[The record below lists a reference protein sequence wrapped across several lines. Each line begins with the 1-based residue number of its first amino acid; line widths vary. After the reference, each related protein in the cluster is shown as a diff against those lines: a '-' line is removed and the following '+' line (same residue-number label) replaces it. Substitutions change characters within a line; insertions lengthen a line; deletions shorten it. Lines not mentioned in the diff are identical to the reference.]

1 MADTLVLTQAIN
13 VIYGVSTL
21 AVLTL
26 GLAVIFGLLGVL
38 NIAHGEFIMIGA
50 YADFVVQSQGWPF
63 LAAVPLTLVICGVLG
78 YGVERVLIRPLYRRP
93 FDTLVVTWGLSLL
106 LRETAKAIFGRGY
119 HSLTIPV
126 PGTVDF
132 LGIEYPTYRLL
143 LIAISLVVVL
153 GLVVWYGR
161 SRTGTRIRAMI
172 GNPELAQAQGIA
184 VRKLASATFVTG
196 TCLAGLAGILVAP
209 LVPVEPYMGL
219 DYVLRAFFVLV
230 VGGLGSVLGLFSG
243 AVMIGGIDSAIS
255 AVANATYG
263 YFTMLVLAIL
273 VMWLKPRGLI
283 APR

>member
-1 MADTLVLTQAIN
+1 MNSLVLTQAIN
-13 VIYGVSTL
+13 VLYGVSTL
-21 AVLTL
+21 AALAL

-50 YADFVVQSQGWPF
+50 YSAYVAQSCGWPF
-63 LAAVPLTLVICGVLG
+63 LAAVPLTLAVCGVLG
-78 YGVERVLIRPLYRRP
+78 YLVERILIRPLYRRP
-93 FDTLVVTWGLSLL
+93 FDTLVATWGLSLL
-106 LRETAKAIFGRGY
+106 LRETAKAIFGLGY
-119 HSLTIPV
+119 HSLTIPI
-126 PGTVDF
+126 PGAVHI

-143 LIAISLVVVL
+143 LIGISLAVVI

-161 SRTGTRIRAMI
+161 SRTGAWIRAMI
-172 GNPELAQAQGIA
+172 GNPELAQAQGIS

-196 TCLAGLAGILVAP
+196 TCLAGLAGVMVAP

-243 AVMIGGIDSAIS
+243 AAVIGGVDGVVA
-255 AVANATYG
+255 AAANATYG

-273 VMWLKPRGLI
+273 VLWLKPRGI
-283 APR
+283 VAHR